1 MQKRFWAGAAG
12 QARMQAQDTDGE
24 EEKQN
29 NILSVASQEEMAWGD
44 AALSTA
50 IPGPGLAA
58 PPILSQGTPEQ
69 QMRFLGPFMDGQLHW
84 GALALTEPGI
94 GSDVAG
100 MSTTAVLDGDEWVIN
115 GHKHYITNGAR
126 ADLVVTFATIDKS
139 LGREG
144 IRPFVVP
151 KGTPGM
157 IVGRIEEKMGLRA
170 SQTAELIYENC
181 RVPQENLLAGREKTQ
196 KAGFKAAMGTLDAT
210 RPMVGALAVGIAR
223 AAHETTREWVC
234 DELPKGF
241 PAHKRH
247 EIEDEL
253 EELGQQI
260 EMARLLVWR
269 AAWMA
274 DRRIPNSK
282 EASMSKAFAGALVMK
297 VTSAGVRITAPGENY
312 RAQAVP
318 GEVVP
323 RREGLR
329 YLRGNR
335 ADPAPGYRAPPLPGG
350 GYTIEVGA
358 TPSHPRMPTRGI
370 PTCAISP
377 PLEDLGH
384 PAAGFN
390 PFPIC
395 LPSRERIPLPRPA
408 YTLLLAGD

>member
-1 MQKRFWAGAAG
+1 MIDFTLSKSQQEAQDYAHQVALEEMRPISLECDRTENIPESFFWNMQRRFWAGAAG
-12 QARMQAQDTDGE
+12 QARKQAQAE
-24 EEKQN
+24 EEKQD
-29 NILSVASQEEMAWGD
+29 SVFSVLSQEEMAWGD

-69 QMRFLGPFMDGQLHW
+69 QMRFLGPYMDGQLHW

-151 KGTPGM
+151 KGTAGF

-170 SQTAELIYENC
+170 SQTAELIFENC
-181 RVPQENLLAGREKTQ
+181 RIPEENLLSGRESSK

-223 AAHETTREWVC
+223 AAYEATCEWVC
-234 DELPKGF
+234 EELPKGF
-241 PAHKRH
+241 SPHKRR

-253 EELGQQI
+253 EEFRQKI
-260 EMARLLVWR
+260 AMARFLVWR

-274 DRRIPNSK
+274 DRRRPNSK
-282 EASMSKAFAGALVMK
+282 EASMSKAYAGELVMK
-297 VTSAGVRITAPGENY
+297 MTAAAVRITAPGENSE
-312 RAQAVP
+312 RKQFIAKWFRDAKVFDIFEGTAQIQRLVIARRLFP
-318 GEVVP
+318 EV
-323 RREGLR
+323 
-329 YLRGNR
+329 
-335 ADPAPGYRAPPLPGG
+335 D
-350 GYTIEVGA
+350 
-358 TPSHPRMPTRGI
+358 I
-370 PTCAISP
+370 P
-377 PLEDLGH
+377 
-384 PAAGFN
+384 
-390 PFPIC
+390 
-395 LPSRERIPLPRPA
+395 
-408 YTLLLAGD
+408 